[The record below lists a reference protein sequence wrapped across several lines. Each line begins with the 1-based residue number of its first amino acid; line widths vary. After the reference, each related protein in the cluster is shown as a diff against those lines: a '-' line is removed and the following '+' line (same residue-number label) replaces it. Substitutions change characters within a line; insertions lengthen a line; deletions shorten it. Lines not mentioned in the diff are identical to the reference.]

1 MIMTLHINCF
11 FEGGVPQPHN
21 ISLVSDKDY
30 FTWFEQVNFT
40 ATVTDVWGDPISGLT
55 VGLYDVSYGRILNMV
70 DNGDGTYS
78 GSVDYSWKNVNSVFA
93 KIDDLSSEIIS
104 VQYYEYYNE
113 GDNTN
118 YVTVGSGATFTS
130 NGTYITAT
138 SNSGEKYAT
147 INASMLVFMDWE
159 FSFEIAENGVNEDFQ
174 WQMANKTV
182 YGTSEYLKAGSNTYY
197 FDAPTPLKGKR
208 VAIRYSYMTSK
219 IGVYI
224 DDVLMANATKSLYP
238 DTIGWFMN
246 ANGTQYYKNIEI
258 KKLGS

>member
-1 MIMTLHINCF
+1 MTLHINCF
-11 FEGGVPQPHN
+11 FEGGVPQPQN

-30 FTWFEQVNFT
+30 FTWFEPVNFT

-55 VGLYDVSYGRILNMV
+55 VSLYGVSYGRIGNMV

-78 GSVDYSWKNVNSVFA
+78 GSVDYSWRNEEGVFA

-138 SNSGEKYAT
+138 SNSGEKYAN
-147 INASMLVFMDWE
+147 INAYMLVFGDWE

-174 WQMANKTV
+174 WQINNKTI
-182 YGTSEYLKAGSNTYY
+182 YGTSEYLKAKGQFYY
-197 FDAPTPLKGKR
+197 FTAPTPLKGKK
-208 VAIRYSYMTSK
+208 VAIRYIYLEST
-219 IGVYI
+219 IEVYI
-224 DDVLMANATKSLYP
+224 DDVLMTSTRITPLYP
-238 DTIGWFMN
+238 DSIGWFMN
-246 ANGTQYYKNIEI
+246 ANGTQYYKNIVI
-258 KKLGS
+258 KMLGS